1 MGQNCVCSIRKLLDV
16 ISKLPSSFKGSDSV
30 ILHCIMV
37 LEITVKQSRAMQV
50 KVFFGEILI
59 L

>member
-1 MGQNCVCSIRKLLDV
+1 MGQNFVCSIRKLLAV

-30 ILHCIMV
+30 ILHCVMV
-37 LEITVKQSRAMQV
+37 LEITVKPSRMVQV